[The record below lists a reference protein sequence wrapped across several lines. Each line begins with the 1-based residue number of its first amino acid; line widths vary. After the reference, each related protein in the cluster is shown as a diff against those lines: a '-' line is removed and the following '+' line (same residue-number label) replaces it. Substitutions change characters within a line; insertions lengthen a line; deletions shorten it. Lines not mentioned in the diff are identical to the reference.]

1 MITIATVA
9 PELVPATP
17 PMRPDGPL
25 RESIEPP
32 VSPSAQARRAEG
44 RGARADDDRGSFA
57 TALADQM
64 ESGAAEPG
72 AAGVERPPA
81 SRTARVADT
90 TEDGDEPP
98 PDGNGLPSWLV
109 GLPLSASGAALPSA
123 AAGPVAAASYTN
135 ELMEAPVTPTTVSG
149 SAPLPAA
156 SSAPAVAAP
165 DEAIEVASALAQTA
179 GEPVTAAAHAVPLP
193 DAELLAAQSRAEA
206 AAPAAVA
213 SSARARTDVPP
224 PLTPPGDALPAS
236 ASDVARLVAQAVGR
250 QGAPAPSPAAAH
262 VPPAAPD
269 RRIALGGLAT
279 SGAPV
284 ATPATPVVAG
294 SVAPALRNAATAA
307 LAADGEPSAD
317 LAPAVPQSPSFA
329 AALAATTGPSTAPAA
344 NAPALQI
351 PVAVGAQDWDRQL
364 GERVGVL
371 VDQGLTNA
379 QLKLSPAHLGPLEI
393 RISVQNDQANVW
405 FGTHSHATREALEAA
420 APKLREMLGAQG
432 FAGVG
437 VSVDLQQQAQ
447 RQSTPSSRHEPEYSF
462 AAGGSTAAAAAPERA
477 TGAAAARA
485 ADRSRL
491 DAFA

>member
-9 PELVPATP
+9 PEPVPATP
-17 PMRPDGPL
+17 PMRPDAPL

-98 PDGNGLPSWLV
+98 LDGNGLPSWLV

-165 DEAIEVASALAQTA
+165 DEAIEVASALAQMA
-179 GEPVTAAAHAVPLP
+179 GEPVTEAADAFPLP

-206 AAPAAVA
+206 AAPAPVA

-262 VPPAAPD
+262 VPPAATD
-269 RRIALGGLAT
+269 RLAPGRLAT

-284 ATPATPVVAG
+284 TLPATPVVAG
-294 SVAPALRNAATAA
+294 SAAPALRNAVTAA
-307 LAADGEPSAD
+307 LAADGEPFAD
-317 LAPAVPQSPSFA
+317 LAPAVPQSPSFV
-329 AALAATTGPSTAPAA
+329 AALAATATPSPAPAA
-344 NAPALQI
+344 NAPVLQI

-462 AAGGSTAAAAAPERA
+462 AAGGSTAAAAVPERA